1 MRYKPLSSNFYK
13 KNRINFADSM
23 LSKSIAVFN
32 SNDIYPISA
41 DSTYFPFQQH
51 RDIFYLTGIEQEET
65 ILLIFPNAE
74 KIKEKE
80 ILFIKKTDEK
90 ISIWEGEK
98 LSLEKARDLSGIET
112 VFWVSDFEKVFNS
125 LINKCEKL
133 YINTNEH
140 YRSKVETQT
149 REDRFIN
156 RAKKKYPS
164 LEHVKGNLI
173 LQRLRSVKTDEEINQ
188 IQKACDITEKGF
200 KRILNFI
207 TPGVYEYE
215 IEAEFSHE
223 FIKNSS
229 TGFAY
234 QPIVASGKNNNVLH
248 YVKNNGVCKSGDLVL
263 IDVGAEYG
271 NYSSDMT
278 RTIPVSGKFSKR
290 QREVY
295 NAVLK
300 VKREAAKL
308 LTPGTLWKEYH
319 HEVGKIMSSELIS
332 LGLLTK
338 SEVKNQNPKDP
349 AYKKYFMHGTSHHLG
364 LDTHDYGLIDEPM
377 KENMVFTVEPGIYL
391 PKEGFG
397 IRLEDDVVIKE
408 KGKVENLM
416 KNIPIDPN
424 EIEEL
429 MSKN

>member
-65 ILLIFPNAE
+65 ILLIFPDTE
-74 KIKEKE
+74 TIKEKE
-80 ILFIKKTDEK
+80 ILFIKETDEK

-112 VFWVSDFEKVFNS
+112 VFWLSDFEKVFNS
-125 LINKCEKL
+125 LANKCEKL

-140 YRSKVETQT
+140 YRAKVETQT

-156 RAKKKYPS
+156 WAKKKYPS
-164 LEHVKGNLI
+164 LKHLKGNLI

-200 KRILNFI
+200 KRILNFV

-223 FIKNSS
+223 FLKNSS
-229 TGFAY
+229 MGFAY

-290 QREVY
+290 QRKVY

-300 VKREAAKL
+300 VKREATKL

-319 HEVGKIMSSELIS
+319 YEVGKIMSSELIS

-377 KENMVFTVEPGIYL
+377 KKNMVFTVEPGIYL

>member
-65 ILLIFPNAE
+65 ILLIFPDTE
-74 KIKEKE
+74 TIKEKE
-80 ILFIKKTDEK
+80 ILFIKETDEK

-112 VFWVSDFEKVFNS
+112 VFWLSDFEKVFNS
-125 LINKCEKL
+125 LANKCEKL

-140 YRSKVETQT
+140 YRAKVETQT

-156 RAKKKYPS
+156 WAKKKYPS

-173 LQRLRSVKTDEEINQ
+173 LQRLRSVKADEEINQ

-200 KRILNFI
+200 KRILNFV

-223 FIKNSS
+223 FLKNSS
-229 TGFAY
+229 MGFAY

-290 QREVY
+290 QRKVY

-300 VKREAAKL
+300 VKREATKL

-319 HEVGKIMSSELIS
+319 YEVGKIMSSELIS

-364 LDTHDYGLIDEPM
+364 LDTHDYGIIDEPM
-377 KENMVFTVEPGIYL
+377 KKNMVFTVEPGIYL

>member
-65 ILLIFPNAE
+65 ILLIFPDAE

-156 RAKKKYPS
+156 WAKKKYPS

-173 LQRLRSVKTDEEINQ
+173 LQRLRSVKADEEINQ

-200 KRILNFI
+200 KRILNFV

-300 VKREAAKL
+300 VKREATKL